1 MGGEVLAHGSSQT
14 QPEGVAT
21 QDWPV
26 GQLPL
31 HVGGEVL
38 AHGGG

>member
-1 MGGEVLAHGSSQT
+1 MGGEVAAHGSSQM

-21 QDWPV
+21 QDCPV